1 MKRLVWVGAA
11 ALACV
16 MGTARAQLDDSEK
29 AQSAGQIIHQREKA
43 CRGLRG
49 PARDEC
55 LGSYVGPAGNKRF
68 GRDSIYASKYSGAY
82 RPKPA
87 KPLSL
92 PSKPGRS

>member
-11 ALACV
+11 ALVCV
-16 MGTARAQLDDSEK
+16 VDTASAQLNDSEK

-43 CRGLRG
+43 CQGLRG
-49 PARDEC
+49 PAREEC
-55 LGSYVGPAGNKRF
+55 LGNYVGPEGKKRF

-82 RPKPA
+82 RPKSA
-87 KPLSL
+87 KPLSM

>member
-1 MKRLVWVGAA
+1 MKQLVWVGSA

-16 MGTARAQLDDSEK
+16 IGKASAQVDDSEK
-29 AQSAGQIIHQREKA
+29 AKSAGQIIHQREKA

-55 LGSYVGPAGNKRF
+55 LGNYVGPTGSKRF

-82 RPKPA
+82 RPKSA